1 MCNVRAEDRISA
13 EELRTRFNLNK
24 MRLCLQI
31 EDYNDFSRIIGV
43 VHVESSRL
51 VVVSPE
57 GNFRKRGLS

>member
-43 VHVESSRL
+43 VHVEPSRL

-57 GNFRKRGLS
+57 GNFRKRGLR